1 MKEGYSLNVAIFH
14 CPLVIKWIY
23 YGKTLVLVIEN
34 IAFPKTMVF
43 PLMH

>member
-1 MKEGYSLNVAIFH
+1 MLLFFIVLWSSNGSTMVK
-14 CPLVIKWIY
+14 
-23 YGKTLVLVIEN
+23 LVLVIEN